1 MSSFLHLAGKSKKQ
15 DRARGATLPRASIA
29 AILETAIPNANTKT
43 LNLNPEPVEP
53 FKNPLSNP
61 YSKPCR
67 KSHRNLLSKP
77 CGNPM
82 TGSTAAWD
90 SKLRGLEAQGFGV

>member
-15 DRARGATLPRASIA
+15 DRVRGATLPRASIA
-29 AILETAIPNANTKT
+29 AILET
-43 LNLNPEPVEP
+43 
-53 FKNPLSNP
+53 
-61 YSKPCR
+61 
-67 KSHRNLLSKP
+67 
-77 CGNPM
+77 PM